1 MENFVIGYRTQIM
14 GSNGVKP
21 LNVLVVEDDI
31 IDAKLLHRLL
41 CQSALSISDVKFAEC
56 LDTALG
62 LLDKGDF
69 DVVFL
74 DLGLPDSRGIDSVS
88 AVNAKA
94 PDVPIIV
101 LSGLDD
107 AEMGVTAV
115 QKGVEDYLV
124 KGQVDSDLLARAVRY
139 AVERKQI
146 RKILDRKQK
155 HLEAIFDAIP
165 IGMLLVD
172 ENLTVKRTND
182 AIRRMIHRD
191 YLEIINLR
199 IGNALRCINSTY
211 NEKGCG
217 HSPACQSCPMVKAIE
232 SAFESQQPI
241 RKVEFQPT
249 LKANSEEITPWL
261 SLCVVPTEIYN
272 QKHVVVV
279 IDDITARKEAEKKL
293 KETMEMKSQFV
304 STVSHELRTPLT
316 CIKEGVTI
324 VLDGVVGEI
333 NKKQKYFL
341 DIANRNINRLAE
353 LINDVL
359 DFQKLDAG
367 KMKLNLH
374 ESDVRQVAEEIHETM
389 MLPAKSKEVEFSLE
403 LDENLPKVTFDRDRV
418 IQVLTN
424 LVSNAI
430 KFTPQGGQVRLSFQ
444 QQNDEL
450 VIRVSDTGMGIP
462 KEELPKIFTRF
473 YRVQQPGKE
482 IKGTGLGLAIVKKIM
497 ILHGGRIEVES
508 ELDHGSTF
516 SVFLPLTD
524 GHPPQVLPEESD
536 ELLESHLA
544 DNKN

>member
-1 MENFVIGYRTQIM
+1 ME
-14 GSNGVKP
+14 SNVVKP
-21 LNVLVVEDDI
+21 LNILIVEDDMG
-31 IDAKLLHRLL
+31 DTKLLHRLL
-41 CQSALSISDVKFAEC
+41 HQSALPISDVKCVER

-62 LLDKGDF
+62 LLGKGDF

-74 DLGLPDSRGIDSVS
+74 DLDLPDSRGIDSVS

-107 AEMGVTAV
+107 AKMEVTAV

-124 KGQVDSDLLARAVRY
+124 KGQVDSNLLARAVRY
-139 AVERKQI
+139 AIERRQV
-146 RKILDRKQK
+146 RKIVDRKQK

-172 ENLTVKRTND
+172 ENLIVRRVND
-182 AIRRMIHRD
+182 TIRQMVHKD

-199 IGNALRCINSTY
+199 IGNALRCINSTH

-217 HSPACQSCPMVKAIE
+217 HSPTCQSCPMVKAVK

-241 RKVEFQPT
+241 RRVEFRPT

-272 QKHVVVV
+272 QKHVVVA
-279 IDDITARKEAEKKL
+279 IDDITARKETEEKL
-293 KETMEMKSQFV
+293 KETTEMKSQFI

-316 CIKEGVTI
+316 STKEGVAI
-324 VLDGVVGEI
+324 VLDGVAGEI
-333 NKKQKYFL
+333 NEKQKHFL
-341 DIANRNINRLAE
+341 DLASRNISRLAA

-367 KMKLNLH
+367 KMKLNLQ
-374 ESDVRQVAEEIHETM
+374 ENDVRQVAEEIYETM
-389 MLPAKSKEVEFSLE
+389 TLPAKNKELELSLE
-403 LDENLPKVTFDRDRV
+403 LDENLPKVTFDRDRI
-418 IQVLTN
+418 IQVLIN

-430 KFTPQGGQVRLSFQ
+430 KFTPQAGQVRLSFQ
-444 QQNDEL
+444 KQNDEL

-462 KEELPKIFTRF
+462 KEELPKIFERF
-473 YRVQQPGKE
+473 YRVQWPGKE
-482 IKGTGLGLAIVKKIM
+482 IKGTGLGLTIVKKIA

-516 SVFLPLTD
+516 SVFLPLID
-524 GHPPQVLPEESD
+524 GHPLQVLPEEND

>member
-1 MENFVIGYRTQIM
+1 ME
-14 GSNGVKP
+14 SNVVKP
-21 LNVLVVEDDI
+21 LNILIVEDDMG
-31 IDAKLLHRLL
+31 DTKLLHRLL
-41 CQSALSISDVKFAEC
+41 HQSALPISDVKCVER

-62 LLDKGDF
+62 LLGKGDF

-74 DLGLPDSRGIDSVS
+74 DLDLPDSRGIDSVG

-107 AEMGVTAV
+107 AKMEVTAV

-124 KGQVDSDLLARAVRY
+124 KGQVDSNLLARAVRY
-139 AVERKQI
+139 AIERRQARRI
-146 RKILDRKQK
+146 VDRKQK

-172 ENLTVKRTND
+172 EDLIVRRVND
-182 AIRRMIHRD
+182 TIRQMVHKD

-199 IGNALRCINSTY
+199 IGNALRCINSTH

-217 HSPACQSCPMVKAIE
+217 HSPTCQSCPMVKAVK

-241 RKVEFQPT
+241 RRVEFRPT

-272 QKHVVVV
+272 QKHVVVA
-279 IDDITARKEAEKKL
+279 IDDITARKETEEKL
-293 KETMEMKSQFV
+293 KETTEMKSQFI

-316 CIKEGVTI
+316 STKEGVAI
-324 VLDGVVGEI
+324 VLDGVAGEI
-333 NKKQKYFL
+333 NEKQKHFL
-341 DIANRNINRLAE
+341 DLASRNISRLAA

-367 KMKLNLH
+367 KMKLNLQ
-374 ESDVRQVAEEIHETM
+374 ENDFRQVAEEIYETM
-389 MLPAKSKEVEFSLE
+389 TLPAKNKGLELSLE
-403 LDENLPKVTFDRDRV
+403 LDENLPKVTFDRDRI
-418 IQVLTN
+418 IQVLIN

-430 KFTPQGGQVRLSFQ
+430 KFTPQAGQVRLSFQ
-444 QQNDEL
+444 KQNDEI

-462 KEELPKIFTRF
+462 KEELPKIFERF
-473 YRVQQPGKE
+473 YRVQWPGKE
-482 IKGTGLGLAIVKKIM
+482 IKGTGLGLAIVKKIA

-516 SVFLPLTD
+516 SVFLPLID
-524 GHPPQVLPEESD
+524 GHPLQVLPEEND

>member
-1 MENFVIGYRTQIM
+1 ME
-14 GSNGVKP
+14 SNVVKP
-21 LNVLVVEDDI
+21 LNILIVEDDMG
-31 IDAKLLHRLL
+31 DTKLLHRLL
-41 CQSALSISDVKFAEC
+41 HQSALPISDVKCVER

-62 LLDKGDF
+62 LLGKGNF

-107 AEMGVTAV
+107 AEMGATAV

-124 KGQVDSDLLARAVRY
+124 KGQVDSDLLAHAVRY
-139 AVERKQI
+139 AIERRQT

-155 HLEAIFDAIP
+155 HLEAIFDAVP

-172 ENLTVKRTND
+172 ENLIVRRVND
-182 AIRRMIHRD
+182 TIRQMVHKD

-199 IGNALRCINSTY
+199 IGNALRCINSTHDK
-211 NEKGCG
+211 KGCG
-217 HSPACQSCPMVKAIE
+217 HSPACQLCPMVKAIE
-232 SAFESQQPI
+232 SAFKSQQPI
-241 RKVEFQPT
+241 RKVEFRPM
-249 LKANSEEITPWL
+249 LKANGEEITPWL
-261 SLCVVPTEIYN
+261 SLCVVPTEIYG
-272 QKHVVVV
+272 QKHVVVA
-279 IDDITARKEAEKKL
+279 IDDITARKETEEKL
-293 KETMEMKSQFV
+293 KETTEMKSQFI

-316 CIKEGVTI
+316 SIKEGVAI
-324 VLDGVVGEI
+324 VLDGAAGKI
-333 NKKQKYFL
+333 NEKQKHFL
-341 DIANRNINRLAE
+341 DLANRNINRLAT

-367 KMKLNLH
+367 KMKLNLQ
-374 ESDVRQVAEEIHETM
+374 ENDVRQVAEEIHETM
-389 MLPAKSKEVEFSLE
+389 MLPAKNKGLELSLE
-403 LDENLPKVTFDRDRV
+403 LDENLPKVTFDRDRI

-430 KFTPQGGQVRLSFQ
+430 KFTPQAGQVRLSFQ
-444 QQNDEL
+444 KQNDEL

-462 KEELPKIFTRF
+462 KEALPKIFERF
-473 YRVQQPGKE
+473 YRVQWPGKE
-482 IKGTGLGLAIVKKIM
+482 IKGTGLGLAIVKKIA

-508 ELDHGSTF
+508 KLDHGSTF
-516 SVFLPLTD
+516 SVFLPLID
-524 GHPPQVLPEESD
+524 GHPLQVLPEEND

>member
-1 MENFVIGYRTQIM
+1 ME
-14 GSNGVKP
+14 SNVVKP
-21 LNVLVVEDDI
+21 LNILTVEDDRG
-31 IDAKLLHRLL
+31 DTKLLHRLL
-41 CQSALSISDVKFAEC
+41 RQSALPISDVKCVER

-62 LLDKGDF
+62 FLDKGDF

-107 AEMGVTAV
+107 AEMGVAAV
-115 QKGVEDYLV
+115 QKGVEDYFV
-124 KGQVDSDLLARAVRY
+124 KGQVDSDLLAHAVRY
-139 AVERKQI
+139 AIERRQT

-155 HLEAIFDAIP
+155 HLEAIFDAVP

-172 ENLTVKRTND
+172 ENLIVRRVND
-182 AIRRMIHRD
+182 TIRQMVHKD
-191 YLEIINLR
+191 YSEIINLR
-199 IGNALRCINSTY
+199 LGNALGCINSTVD
-211 NEKGCG
+211 EQGCG
-217 HSPACQSCPMVKAIE
+217 YSPACQLCPIGKAVR
-232 SAFESQQPI
+232 SVFESQQPVHKLEI
-241 RKVEFQPT
+241 QPT
-249 LKANSEEITPWL
+249 LIVDNEEVTLWL
-261 SLCVVPTEIYN
+261 SINVELTEIYG
-272 QKHVVVV
+272 QRHVVVA
-279 IDDITARKEAEKKL
+279 IDDITARKETEEKL
-293 KETMEMKSQFV
+293 KETTEMKSQFI

-316 CIKEGVTI
+316 STKEGVAI
-324 VLDGVVGEI
+324 VLDGVAGEI
-333 NKKQKYFL
+333 NEKQKHFL
-341 DIANRNINRLAE
+341 DLASRNISRLAA

-367 KMKLNLH
+367 KMKLNLQ
-374 ESDVRQVAEEIHETM
+374 ENDVRQVAEEIYETM
-389 MLPAKSKEVEFSLE
+389 MLPAKNKDVELFLE
-403 LDENLPKVTFDRDRV
+403 LDENLPKVTFDRDRI

-430 KFTPQGGQVRLSFQ
+430 KFTPQAGQVRLSFQ

-462 KEELPKIFTRF
+462 KEELPKIFKQF
-473 YRVQQPGKE
+473 YRVQRAGKE
-482 IKGTGLGLAIVKKIM
+482 IKGTGLGLAIVKKIA

-516 SVFLPLTD
+516 SVFLPLID
-524 GHPPQVLPEESD
+524 GHPPQVLPEEND